1 MNKYLLIFLAI
12 LLSYSAIWTG
22 IKYWYYSLD
31 RNSED
36 TVWYVRPYEESAT
49 VSAGSSSDDSVHV
62 HVSRSAISAFHWYIV
77 NIEA

>member
-49 VSAGSSSDDSVHV
+49 VSAGFQFIK
-62 HVSRSAISAFHWYIV
+62 R
-77 NIEA
+77 